1 MPAGYSYLYKGTKWS
16 EAHGMGYINTITDII
31 QWGRDKG
38 LNDPKA
44 QGGK

>member
-1 MPAGYSYLYKGTKWS
+1 MPGSC
-16 EAHGMGYINTITDII
+16 NTLVESVA

-38 LNDPKA
+38 LNDAKA